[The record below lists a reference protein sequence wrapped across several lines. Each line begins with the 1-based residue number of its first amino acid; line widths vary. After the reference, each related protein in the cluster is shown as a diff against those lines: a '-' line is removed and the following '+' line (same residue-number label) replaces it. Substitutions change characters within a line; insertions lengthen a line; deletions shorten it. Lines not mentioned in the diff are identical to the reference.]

1 MKKIVIALDGNNFP
15 HGAFEFAKYLSLEN
29 DILLAGVFLSP
40 VDYSKLL
47 MYSGAE
53 AAAMMPGWYFKDED
67 DQLVLKNIALFTE
80 ACTKEGIRFRV
91 HKDNHGMAIASLV
104 EETRFAD
111 VLLVSSDL
119 FYKNIS
125 ELQPNFYLEEVLKK
139 SECPVLLIPENFTQP
154 KQNVIAYDGS
164 ESAVFAMKQFAYLFP
179 QLAALETVLLSV
191 NGTDK
196 NELTE
201 YSLVTELAAGHYPNL
216 RIEMAAMADRHNF
229 TAWLTEQPLSYV
241 IMGAYSRG
249 LFSSLFKKSFAAGV
263 IQEVNMPVFIAH
275 K

>member
-1 MKKIVIALDGNNFP
+1 MKKIIIALDGNHFP
-15 HGAFEFAKYLSLEN
+15 HGAFEFAKYLNLEN
-29 DILLAGVFLSP
+29 DVLLAGVFLSP

-47 MYSGAE
+47 LYSGAE
-53 AAAMMPGWYFKDED
+53 AAAMMPGWFYKDDD

-80 ACTKEGIRFRV
+80 ACTKEGIGFRI
-91 HKDNHGMAIASLV
+91 HKDNNGMAIASLV

-111 VLLVSSDL
+111 VLLVSSEL
-119 FYKNIS
+119 FYKNVS

-139 SECPVLLIPENFTQP
+139 SECPVVLVPESFTPP

-179 QLAALETVLLSV
+179 QLAAEETVLLSV
-191 NGTDK
+191 NATEK
-196 NELTE
+196 NELEE

-216 RIEMAAMADRHNF
+216 RIEMAAMANRHNF
-229 TAWLTEQPLSYV
+229 TVWLAEQPPAYV

-263 IQEVNMPVFIAH
+263 IQEVEMPVFIAH

>member
-15 HGAFEFAKYLSLEN
+15 YGAFEFAKYINQEN
-29 DILLAGVFLSP
+29 EVLLAGIFLSP

-47 MYSGAE
+47 LYSGAE
-53 AAAMMPGWYFKDED
+53 AAATMPGWIFKDDD

-80 ACTKEGIRFRV
+80 ACTKEGIRFRI
-91 HKDNHGMAIASLV
+91 HKENNDMAIASLV

-111 VLLVSSDL
+111 ILLVSSEL

-125 ELQPNFYLEEVLKK
+125 ELQPNVYLEEVLKK
-139 SECPVLLIPENFTQP
+139 TECPVLLLPEGFTP
-154 KQNVIAYDGS
+154 PGQNVIAYDGS

-179 QLAALETVLLSV
+179 QLAAQETVLLSV
-191 NGTDK
+191 HAREK
-196 NELTE
+196 SELEE

-216 RIEMAAMADRHNF
+216 RIEMATMADRHDF
-229 TAWLTEQPLSYV
+229 TTWLADQPLSYV
-241 IMGAYSRG
+241 IMGAYSRSMV
-249 LFSSLFKKSFAAGV
+249 SSFFKKSFAAGV
-263 IQEVNMPVFIAH
+263 IKEVKLPVFIAH

>member
-15 HGAFEFAKYLSLEN
+15 HGAFEFAKHLNLEN
-29 DILLAGVFLSP
+29 DVLLAGVFLSP

-47 MYSGAE
+47 LYSGAE
-53 AAAMMPGWYFKDED
+53 AAAMMPGWIFKDD
-67 DQLVLKNIALFTE
+67 DDKLVLKNVALFTE
-80 ACTKEGIRFRV
+80 ACTKEGIRFRI
-91 HKDNHGMAIASLV
+91 HKDNNGMAIASLV

-125 ELQPNFYLEEVLKK
+125 EQQPNFYLEEVLKK
-139 SECPVLLIPENFTQP
+139 SECPVVLIPENFTPP
-154 KQNVIAYDGS
+154 KQNVIGYDGS

-191 NGTDK
+191 NTTEK
-196 NELTE
+196 NEPEE
-201 YSLVTELAAGHYPNL
+201 YSLVTELAAGHYPNM
-216 RIEMAAMADRHNF
+216 RIEMATMADRHNF
-229 TAWLTEQPLSYV
+229 TAWLADQPLSYI
-241 IMGAYSRG
+241 IMGAYSRS
-249 LFSSLFKKSFAAGV
+249 LFSSFFKKSFAAGV
-263 IQEVNMPVFIAH
+263 IQEVKMPVFIAH